1 MPESPPPRPHLT
13 RHQVIMLVL
22 SVYVI
27 VALLIRELL
36 SLSKQ
41 TQLLLDRIDTVI
53 CLYFL
58 YDFGLR
64 LSRAP
69 DKWRFMRWAWIDL
82 LASIPAVGWL
92 RLGQLVRIVRILR
105 LVRVFRTARDY
116 LTFRFRHRANGTLA
130 IVLISSVLLMFCG
143 AIAMFYIERV
153 PDANIKTF
161 ADALWWAFV
170 TITTVGYGDRYPV
183 TDAGRLVAAVLMVA
197 GVGLFGTFTGFVA
210 NFFVGEE
217 QQQNEDDLQLLI
229 QEVRQLREKIEQL
242 EQRQT
247 GSPTGKA
254 PDTN

>member
-1 MPESPPPRPHLT
+1 
-13 RHQVIMLVL
+13 MLVL
-22 SVYVI
+22 SIYV
-27 VALLIRELL
+27 VLALLVRELVTIAL
-36 SLSKQ
+36 P
-41 TQLLLDRIDTVI
+41 TQQLLDRIDTVI

-64 LSRAP
+64 LWQAP

-105 LVRVFRTARDY
+105 MVRVFRAVREY

-130 IVLISSVLLMFCG
+130 IVLLSSILLMFCG
-143 AIAMFYIERV
+143 AIAMLYIERV

-161 ADALWWAFV
+161 GDALWWAFV

-183 TDAGRLVAAVLMVA
+183 TNAGRLVAAVLMIA
-197 GVGLFGTFTGFVA
+197 GVGLFGTFTGFIA

-229 QEVRQLREKIEQL
+229 KEVRQLREKIEQL
-242 EQRQT
+242 EQRQAHLSGPVDRTPPEDT
-247 GSPTGKA
+247 GS
-254 PDTN
+254 